1 MEFTAKW
8 SSSAWSSS
16 SRVSGARPATRARA
30 RIPRRRESGAAAPSS
45 CLRRAF
51 PPASDGATRAR
62 MLLSNRNL
70 DPPPDGAWLAHV
82 RAPTRELVAGER
94 ECDADAADC
103 CSAAAG
109 PLASGAGRH
118 RDVRC

>member
-1 MEFTAKW
+1 MRGVHCQVEFKCVEFKLACLRSAAGD
-8 SSSAWSSS
+8 SSERG
-16 SRVSGARPATRARA
+16 SRDGGSRAPRPPRPA
-30 RIPRRRESGAAAPSS
+30 SGTCGELSHRPT
-45 CLRRAF
+45 
-51 PPASDGATRAR
+51 GATPRVCY
-62 MLLSNRNL
+62 L